1 MIFLTFI
8 AVDLGEKIN
17 SEERF
22 ALYCPY
28 TGNNLFEMGWKYP
41 PELLYIN
48 KNSQFGNAEFV
59 SEELNELYQRFI
71 DGRIVKDFE
80 YSNFLDYLVDQESEN
95 TLMMKWDIV
104 HPIEGVFG
112 DFVSVVYRNDGS
124 Y

>member
-17 SEERF
+17 YQKRF

-59 SEELNELYQRFI
+59 SEELMSFTNI
-71 DGRIVKDFE
+71 
-80 YSNFLDYLVDQESEN
+80 SS
-95 TLMMKWDIV
+95 M
-104 HPIEGVFG
+104 
-112 DFVSVVYRNDGS
+112 VVL
-124 Y
+124 

>member
-17 SEERF
+17 YEERF

-28 TGNNLFEMGWKYP
+28 TGNNLLEMGWQYP
-41 PELLYIN
+41 SELLYIN
-48 KNSQFGNAEFV
+48 KNSKFGNAEFI
-59 SEELNELYQRFI
+59 SEELKEIYQRFSE
-71 DGRIVKDFE
+71 GFKEKDFDH
-80 YSNFLDYLVDQESEN
+80 SNFLDYLVDQESEN

-104 HPIEGVFG
+104 HPVEGIFG